1 MINAPHEIIIL
12 KPKFGFWVSR
22 YFIVIVIASLI
33 PISTIYWD
41 FEMQIHYSLMGLFVV
56 IWLMLCYTYI
66 DMLFTTRW
74 VITKD
79 ELIFRHGIFSRH
91 EDHLELYRVIDYSE
105 KQGFWQ
111 ILFRNKTVKII
122 SGDSTDPILYMY
134 GVDKKIPIIDILR
147 DRVRIARKEYG
158 IYEVTNR

>member
-1 MINAPHEIIIL
+1 MINAPHGIITL

-41 FEMQIHYSLMGLFVV
+41 FEMQVHYSLMGLFVV

-66 DMLFTTRW
+66 DMLFSTQW

-79 ELIFRHGIFSRH
+79 ELIFRYGVFSRH